1 MGTDR
6 YKRHPRN
13 RDDRDD
19 RRPLRKKKKE
29 RRRRRDDD
37 RSDDDRSDYSDF
49 DSDDDR
55 RRRRRKRKERAPSPI
70 KLPHQNYNQCP
81 LCEDNEPPLWKR
93 GYVNCLTDREP
104 DYPRLDDPAHINYQ
118 GPELPDAFAAH
129 YQPGNYCFGT
139 AFREAGYVKPP
150 PPVPKEVVEEKEDR
164 KLKKRREKRAR
175 KEKEKREKPVRE
187 RKAKARDYRTFRHRH
202 DKYDDD
208 SASDEAGSD
217 SDSESEDVVG
227 RVIIRFLGVGG
238 RERHERGPRDPAET
252 AQEEGGEEA
261 REEGAQEAEQARRA
275 AERKTRAL
283 GRGRLEE
290 IPAPRAALRRPRA
303 RLRGGARHGKLWGLL
318 RLFPKVG
325 AGGAPRPADRGLKD
339 FERSMARCMAERGF

>member
-55 RRRRRKRKERAPSPI
+55 RRRRKRKERQETVIEP
-70 KLPHQNYNQCP
+70 PHQNYNQCP
-81 LCEDNEPPLWKR
+81 LCEDNQPPLWRR
-93 GYVNCLTDREP
+93 GYVIGSTDREP

-150 PPVPKEVVEEKEDR
+150 APVPKEVVEEKEDR
-164 KLKKRREKRAR
+164 NLKKRREKRAR
-175 KEKEKREKPVRE
+175 KEKYKREKPVRE

-217 SDSESEDVVG
+217 SDSEFSDESSSASASSSEESEAESVTSEG
-227 RVIIRFLGVGG
+227 RAIQRRRRKKKEAKK
-238 RERHERGPRDPAET
+238 RERKERKKNKRDERRHQRREHWVEVDSKRFRRHARPFVVRARDC
-252 AQEEGGEEA
+252 EEERVMESYGASCVCSRRWGEEW
-261 REEGAQEAEQARRA
+261 
-275 AERKTRAL
+275 
-283 GRGRLEE
+283 
-290 IPAPRAALRRPRA
+290 APRA
-303 RLRGGARHGKLWGLL
+303 
-318 RLFPKVG
+318 
-325 AGGAPRPADRGLKD
+325 ADRGLKD